1 MTQNQPLIPL
11 ADAISELR
19 AELITSM
26 KQAAN
31 QELQFRLKPVE
42 LEFQVAV
49 TKSAD
54 GNAGVRFWVVDVGGK
69 GSYENAMTHTIKL
82 TLEPVGD
89 IRVSQ
94 TGVER
99 PD

>member
-54 GNAGVRFWVVDVGGK
+54 GNAAHDKVDAGAGRRYS
-69 GSYENAMTHTIKL
+69 GESNR
-82 TLEPVGD
+82 G
-89 IRVSQ
+89 
-94 TGVER
+94 
-99 PD
+99 